1 MSSRFKAPF
10 VFTGGTIA
18 RVTLDL
24 SGRPYRDVE
33 TEIAL
38 LFAGLKPR
46 PVSPGW
52 APAVS

>member
-38 LFAGLKPR
+38 AFSR
-46 PVSPGW
+46 D
-52 APAVS
+52 